1 MIDIE
6 EILSLAV
13 LQRLRDVLPATGDKP
28 MEPANINLEI
38 DEMLPAISA
47 DRTISVIPGGVEAG
61 QYATGGLSDLMPR
74 VKVLCVW
81 RSRKIPRDRRREVYT
96 QNVSGLGQMVQDVYN
111 AIHGVNIR
119 SLIDSI
125 AVSRDST
132 VRGCKLVDDLKFM
145 NLESQFKIIYPADY
159 GSNENQPAGL
169 GRIITFGR
177 ARYLG

>member
-13 LQRLRDVLPATGDKP
+13 VERLREVLPSIGELPIEAD
-28 MEPANINLEI
+28 NINLEI

-47 DRTISVIPGGVEAG
+47 DRTISVIPGGVEGG
-61 QYATGGLSDLMPR
+61 QYATGGMSDLLPR

-81 RSRKIPRDRRREVYT
+81 RSRKIPRDRRRHVYLE
-96 QNVSGLGQMVQDVYN
+96 NVSGLGRMVKDVYN
-111 AIHGVNIR
+111 AIHGANLR
-119 SLIDSI
+119 PLIDTI
-125 AVSRDST
+125 AVSRGSEI
-132 VRGCKLVDDLKFM
+132 RGCKLVDNLRFV

-169 GRIITFGR
+169 GRTITFGR